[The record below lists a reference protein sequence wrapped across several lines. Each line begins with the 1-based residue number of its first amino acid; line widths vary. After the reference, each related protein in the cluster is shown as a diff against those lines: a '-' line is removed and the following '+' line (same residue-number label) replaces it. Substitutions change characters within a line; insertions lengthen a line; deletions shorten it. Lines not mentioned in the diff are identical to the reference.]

1 MTKVIVSSGLDR
13 LNSPDFRFLQEAAKF
28 GEVHVLLWSDEAI
41 RGITGRDPKF
51 SQVER
56 PTSSRRSVM

>member
-56 PTSSRRSVM
+56 A